1 MRKLGIIFSLGIM
14 AVACTEMV
22 EPEKQLPGTYM
33 TFGAR
38 GQEHVCAKTMLQNNL
53 EVIWEDGDA
62 VAIFD
67 DDCRE
72 WNMSQMMIHPGNPK
86 IAYFSGECKRESAYW
101 YAVYPSASA
110 ESIDSDGNI
119 TAVLSSEQA
128 ARPGSF
134 ATNTN
139 LAVAYTEDAEDGLDF
154 QNVCGLLAIT
164 VQNEGIVSIEIK
176 ANEKN
181 SGALCGTAVI
191 ALGNNGAPVIQRIT
205 SAQGSVTLS
214 GNFEKGQTYYMTV
227 FPGEYSG
234 MSLTYTDDLR
244 GRAVY
249 TSNDP
254 LVVLQNTVTA
264 LAEFEVPSEKFVY
277 DSIWEGEGTETAPY
291 LISDADDFVLLSQLL
306 NNDRGYERYSDSHFR
321 LDGPVDL
328 NGVTVSPICTSAD
341 KPFKGSF
348 DGNSYAIS
356 NLKIDNGEEIACGI
370 FGYAEDA
377 VIRNFTIKN
386 SDVESDYIY
395 TGTVVGHAT
404 GSTINDIA
412 VTTGKIRQYTS
423 GLKVEACEYAPK
435 ATNNAGYNGGVVG
448 LAHSS
453 VIKNCSYDG
462 TINFYGKFCGGIVGV
477 SYNSTVEN
485 CAISK
490 ESTVNAYYHFCGG
503 VVGRALGENNKI
515 KGCSFEGNYTSVGY
529 CEGGIVGQLLGG
541 SVENCVLGSYAYFG
555 ADKHAVG
562 GIVGSAQPL
571 NDITIENCAS
581 YGLIRGSYSV
591 GGIVGYAG
599 IGQGADTDNDLMLKA
614 AGDVTIRGC
623 AFIGGNL
630 TATGA
635 HSQGYAL
642 AGGIIGWGYGNNSQN
657 ITVAGCF
664 SRPGVI
670 QTTYGNNKNAVLAG
684 ISAFQHNIKAHI
696 EDCYS
701 SFAKNNMLVCSEQAE
716 GWVAGIHVRSCA
728 GSLITNCYS
737 DSSLPVGSENKG
749 TETGCGHL
757 TVSEMSDGTLLRYLN
772 DGQSGVVWVAG
783 ENGYPVISGLPA
795 DPNVK
800 PKAKKKVSIIG
811 DSISTFK
818 GWIPGGYSAHYPATD
833 ATLTLVNETYWY
845 RLIHDY
851 MSSAEVEVNIAF
863 SGSTVTNTTAENYAS
878 KYGDATNAW
887 WHNSFSERFAACG
900 GVGNPDI
907 IIVHG
912 GTNDWAH
919 NCDPLAPG
927 IAIRN
932 DASNIYGGSAPSETA
947 MNGIYAIA
955 DAAKTRA
962 EINSLPD
969 GTFCEAYCK
978 LMCQIKERYPQC
990 KVVCLIG
997 DYLNSAI
1004 EESILLMAEHYG
1016 AKTVNFFRVNGFNDL
1031 GGYSPTTL
1039 SNKGSQ
1045 PNMPKH
1051 DYSGDTSGCHPGSE
1065 AMAFMA
1071 KKIYEE
1077 LGTWLE
1083 E

>member
-1 MRKLGIIFSLGIM
+1 MSLGII
-14 AVACTEMV
+14 AVACAEMT
-22 EPEKQLPGTYM
+22 EPEKPLSGTYM

-38 GQEHVCAKTMLQNNL
+38 GVEHVYAKTMLQNNL
-53 EVIWEDGDA
+53 AVVWEEGDA

-72 WNMSQMMIHPGNPK
+72 WNMSQMMIHTGNPK

-110 ESIDSDGNI
+110 ESIDADGNI
-119 TAVLSSEQA
+119 TAVLSSEQS

-134 ATNTN
+134 AANTN
-139 LAVAYTEDAEDGLDF
+139 LAVAYTEDAAEGLNF

-164 VQNEGIVSIEIK
+164 VNNDGIRSIELE
-176 ANEKN
+176 AEEKN
-181 SGALCGTAVI
+181 GGFLCGTAVI
-191 ALGNNGAPVIQRIT
+191 SMDDSGAPVV
-205 SAQGSVTLS
+205 SSVAS
-214 GNFEKGQTYYMTV
+214 GKDAVVLEGEFHRGETYYLTV
-227 FPGEYSG
+227 FPGEYSD
-234 MSLTYTDDLR
+234 MTLTYMDDLK

-254 LVVLQNTVTA
+254 LIVSRNTVTT

-277 DSIWEGEGTETAPY
+277 DLIWEGEGTEADPY
-291 LISDADDFVLLSQLL
+291 VISDAEDFALLSQML
-306 NNDRGYERYSDSHFR
+306 NSGRGYERYSDSHFC
-321 LDGPVDL
+321 LGGTVDMDGVAL
-328 NGVTVSPICTSAD
+328 SPICTSAD

-348 DGNSYAIS
+348 DGKSNTLK
-356 NLKIDNGEEIACGI
+356 NLKIDYSNETACGI
-370 FGYAEDA
+370 FGYVEGA
-377 VIRNFTIKN
+377 VIKNLTIEN
-386 SDVESDYIY
+386 SDVESDYLY
-395 TGTVVGHAT
+395 TGTVAGHAT
-404 GSTINDIA
+404 SSTIEDI
-412 VTTGKIRQYTS
+412 TIKTGKIRQYTS
-423 GLKVEACEYAPK
+423 GLKVEACEYAPQT
-435 ATNNAGYNGGVVG
+435 TNHAGYNGGVVG

-453 VIKNCSYDG
+453 VIKNCKYDG

-477 SYNSTVEN
+477 SYNSTIEN

-503 VVGRALGENNKI
+503 VVGRAVGKDNKV

-529 CEGGIVGQLLGG
+529 CEGGIVGQVLGG
-541 SVENCVLGSYAYFG
+541 SVEDCVLGSYAYFG

-571 NDITIENCAS
+571 NDITIRNCAS

-599 IGQGADTDNDLMLKA
+599 IGQGADTDKDLMLNA
-614 AGDVTIRGC
+614 SGNVNIRGC
-623 AFIGGNL
+623 AFIGGNV

-642 AGGIIGWGYGNNSQN
+642 AGGIIGWGYGNSSQKL
-657 ITVAGCF
+657 TVSGCF

-670 QTTYGNNKNAVLAG
+670 QTTYGNNVNGVMAG
-684 ISAFQHNIKAHI
+684 ISAFQHNIVAQI

-701 SFAKNNMLVCSEQAE
+701 SFAKNNMLVCSDQAS
-716 GWVAGIHVRSCA
+716 GWVAGIHVRSCV
-728 GSLITNCYS
+728 GTIITNCYS

-749 TETGCGHL
+749 TETGCAQL
-757 TVSEMSDGTLLRYLN
+757 EVSKMSDGTLLSSLN
-772 DGQSGVVWVAG
+772 NGQSGVVWVAG
-783 ENGYPVISGLPA
+783 QDGYPTISGLPA

-800 PKAKKKVSIIG
+800 PRAKKKVSIIG

-818 GWIPGGYSAHYPATD
+818 GWIPAGYSAHYPATD

-845 RLIHDY
+845 RLIKDY

-863 SGSTVTNTTAENYAS
+863 SGSAVTNTTPENYAS

-927 IAIRN
+927 VAIRN
-932 DASNIYGGSAPSETA
+932 DDSNIYGGSAPSEDI
-947 MNGIYAIA
+947 MRGIYETA
-955 DAAKTRA
+955 DAAETRA

-978 LMCQIKERYPQC
+978 LMCQIKDRYPQC

-1004 EESILLMAEHYG
+1004 EQSILQMAEHYG
-1016 AKTVNFFRVNGFNDL
+1016 ARTVNFFRVNGFNDL

-1071 KKIYEE
+1071 QKIYEE
-1077 LGTWLE
+1077 LGAWLE